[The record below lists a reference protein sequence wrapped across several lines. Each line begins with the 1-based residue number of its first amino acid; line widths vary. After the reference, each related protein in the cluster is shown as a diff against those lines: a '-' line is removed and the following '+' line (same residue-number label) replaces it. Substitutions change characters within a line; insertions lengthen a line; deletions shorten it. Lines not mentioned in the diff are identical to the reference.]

1 MPKEMDAAFYDR
13 LHFYLPGWEL
23 GKTRDEYYTDHF
35 GLVSDYLAEVVR
47 VLRKESYTDLPER
60 YFKFGP
66 HLSGRDQKA
75 TRKTVSGLIK
85 LLHPDGQVTK
95 EEVEEYMRFGMEM
108 RRRVKEQLRKIAG
121 VEYWDVNFSYRDL
134 ETGKEQLVPVPEMGG
149 GQIIEPGPMAPGSIY
164 TIGKDVETGKLAL
177 FRLEVQ
183 MTSGSGRIIPLGNL
197 SKTMKEAIKT
207 ADAYLKAHIKDLGI
221 TKDVKSYDY
230 SIQAVN
236 LSQAK
241 EGAETAAAFYIALV
255 SALIEKPLREQMV
268 VLGEMSVQGML
279 VKVANLTERLQ
290 LALESGA
297 KYALVPSENKRDLAD
312 VPDELLNKL
321 QVSFYTDP
329 TNAAIRAM
337 GLE

>member
-1 MPKEMDAAFYDR
+1 
-13 LHFYLPGWEL
+13 
-23 GKTRDEYYTDHF
+23 
-35 GLVSDYLAEVVR
+35 
-47 VLRKESYTDLPER
+47 
-60 YFKFGP
+60 
-66 HLSGRDQKA
+66 
-75 TRKTVSGLIK
+75 
-85 LLHPDGQVTK
+85 
-95 EEVEEYMRFGMEM
+95 
-108 RRRVKEQLRKIAG
+108 LRKIAG

-183 MTSGSGRIIPLGNL
+183 MASGSGRIIPLGNL

-255 SALIEKPLREQMV
+255 SALIEKPLREQLV